1 MKKKRK
7 NMNYFKIYKKLHGSL
22 GEMFLDVEF
31 ELNKGDFL
39 SIMGESGSGKTT
51 LLRIIAGLERSK
63 SKIIIDNEIWQDNKT
78 FLPPQKRKI
87 GFVFQDYALF
97 PNMNVIEN
105 LLYVEKDKKL
115 AEYLLKITGLKEL
128 KNRYPNTLSGGQ
140 KQRVALAR
148 ALMRKPKILLMDE
161 PFSALDPAMRE
172 SLQKEILL
180 LHKEFNLT
188 TIMVSHSTSEIY
200 KLSNRVIEIRQGK
213 MIKNSNTKDVLLK
226 HSGSAKFA
234 FEAEVIDLKKSDI
247 INIAVISIGNQ
258 ISEIVITNKEAK
270 KLKIGD
276 KVIVST
282 KAFHP
287 NIKKLNKNS

>member
-1 MKKKRK
+1 
-7 NMNYFKIYKKLHGSL
+7 MNYFKINKKLHGNL

-31 ELNKGDFL
+31 ELKKGDFL
-39 SIMGESGSGKTT
+39 AIMGESGSGKTT
-51 LLRIIAGLERSK
+51 LLRIIAGLEKSK
-63 SKIIIDNEIWQDNKT
+63 SKIIVDDEIWQDEKT

-97 PNMNVIEN
+97 PNMSVIEN
-105 LLYVEKDKKL
+105 LLYVQKDLKL
-115 AEYLLKITGLKEL
+115 AEYLLEITNLKAL

-180 LHKEFNLT
+180 LHNEFNLT
-188 TIMVSHSTSEIY
+188 TIMVSHSPSEIY
-200 KLSNRVIEIRQGK
+200 KLSNSVIEIKHGK
-213 MIKNSNTKDVLLK
+213 KIKDSNTKDVLLK

-234 FEAEVIDLKKSDI
+234 FEAKILDLKKSDI

-270 KLKIGD
+270 NLKVGD
-276 KVIVST
+276 SVIVST

-287 NIKKLNKNS
+287 NIKKIK

>member
-1 MKKKRK
+1 MKKKRE
-7 NMNYFKIYKKLHGSL
+7 NMNYFKINKKLHGNL

-31 ELNKGDFL
+31 ELKKGDFL
-39 SIMGESGSGKTT
+39 AIMGESGSGKTT
-51 LLRIIAGLERSK
+51 LLRIIAGLEKSK
-63 SKIIIDNEIWQDNKT
+63 SKIIVDDEIWQDEKV

-97 PNMNVIEN
+97 PNMSVIEN
-105 LLYVEKDKKL
+105 LLYVQKDLKL
-115 AEYLLKITGLKEL
+115 AEYLLEITNLKAF

-180 LHKEFNLT
+180 LHNEFNLT
-188 TIMVSHSTSEIY
+188 TIMVSHSPSEIY
-200 KLSNRVIEIRQGK
+200 KLSNSVIEIKHGK
-213 MIKNSNTKDVLLK
+213 KIKDSNTKDVLLK

-234 FEAEVIDLKKSDI
+234 FEAKILDLKKSDI

-258 ISEIVITNKEAK
+258 ISEIVITNKKAK
-270 KLKIGD
+270 NLKVGD
-276 KVIVST
+276 SVIVST

-287 NIKKLNKNS
+287 NIKKIK

>member
-7 NMNYFKIYKKLHGSL
+7 NMNYFKINKKLHGSL
-22 GEMFLDVEF
+22 GDMFLDVEF
-31 ELNKGDFL
+31 ELKNGDFL
-39 SIMGESGSGKTT
+39 AIMGESGSGKTT
-51 LLRIIAGLERSK
+51 LLRIIAGLEKSS
-63 SKIIIDNEIWQDNKT
+63 SKIVVDNEIWQDEKT

-97 PNMNVIEN
+97 PNMSVIDN
-105 LLYVEKDKKL
+105 LFYVEKDKKL
-115 AEYLLKITGLKEL
+115 AEYLLEITGLKEL

-148 ALMRKPKILLMDE
+148 ALMRKPKVLLMDE
-161 PFSALDPAMRE
+161 PFSALDPAMRD
-172 SLQKEILL
+172 SLQKEILF
-180 LHKEFNLT
+180 LHNEFNLT
-188 TIMVSHSTSEIY
+188 TIMVSHSPNEIY
-200 KLSNRVIEIRQGK
+200 KLSNKVIEIKQGK

-234 FEAEVIDLKKSDI
+234 FEAKILDLKKSDI

-270 KLKIGD
+270 NLKVGD
-276 KVIVST
+276 RVIVST

-287 NIKKLNKNS
+287 NIKKLN

>member
-1 MKKKRK
+1 
-7 NMNYFKIYKKLHGSL
+7 MNYFKINKKLHGSL
-22 GEMFLDVEF
+22 GDMVLNVEF
-31 ELNKGDFL
+31 SLEKGDFL
-39 SIMGESGSGKTT
+39 AIMGESGSGKTT
-51 LLRIIAGLERSK
+51 LLRIIAGLEKSN
-63 SKIIIDNEIWQDNKT
+63 SKIIVDNEIWQDEKN

-105 LLYVEKDKKL
+105 LLYVQKDKKL
-115 AEYLLKITGLKEL
+115 AEFLLEITNLKEL
-128 KNRYPNTLSGGQ
+128 KNRFPNTLSGGQ

-161 PFSALDPAMRE
+161 PFSALDPSMRE
-172 SLQKEILL
+172 SLQKEIFL

-188 TIMVSHSTSEIY
+188 TIMVSHSPSEIY
-200 KLSNRVIEIRQGK
+200 KLSNKVIEIKQGK
-213 MIKNSNTKDVLLK
+213 IIKNSNTKEVLLK

-234 FEAEVIDLKKSDI
+234 FEAKILDLKKSDI
-247 INIAVISIGNQ
+247 INIAIISIGNQ

-270 KLKIGD
+270 NLKIGD
-276 KVIVST
+276 SVIVST

-287 NIKKLNKNS
+287 NIKKIK

>member
-1 MKKKRK
+1 
-7 NMNYFKIYKKLHGSL
+7 
-22 GEMFLDVEF
+22 
-31 ELNKGDFL
+31 
-39 SIMGESGSGKTT
+39 
-51 LLRIIAGLERSK
+51 
-63 SKIIIDNEIWQDNKT
+63 
-78 FLPPQKRKI
+78 
-87 GFVFQDYALF
+87 
-97 PNMNVIEN
+97 
-105 LLYVEKDKKL
+105 
-115 AEYLLKITGLKEL
+115 
-128 KNRYPNTLSGGQ
+128 
-140 KQRVALAR
+140 
-148 ALMRKPKILLMDE
+148 MDE

-200 KLSNRVIEIRQGK
+200 KLSSKVIEIRQGK

-247 INIAVISIGNQ
+247 INIAVISVGNQ

-270 KLKIGD
+270 NLKIGD
-276 KVIVST
+276 KVIVSA

-287 NIKKLNKNS
+287 NIKKLNKCPAQW

>member
-1 MKKKRK
+1 MKEKRK
-7 NMNYFKIYKKLHGSL
+7 NMNYFKINKKLHGSL
-22 GEMFLDVEF
+22 GDMVLNVEF
-31 ELNKGDFL
+31 SLEKGDFL
-39 SIMGESGSGKTT
+39 AIMGESGSGKTT
-51 LLRIIAGLERSK
+51 LLRIIAGLEKSN
-63 SKIIIDNEIWQDNKT
+63 SKIIVDNEIWQDEKN

-105 LLYVEKDKKL
+105 LLYVQKDKKL
-115 AEYLLKITGLKEL
+115 AEFLLEITNLKEL
-128 KNRYPNTLSGGQ
+128 KNRFPNTLSGGQ

-161 PFSALDPAMRE
+161 PFSALDPSMRE
-172 SLQKEILL
+172 SLQKEIFL

-188 TIMVSHSTSEIY
+188 TIMVSHSPSEIY
-200 KLSNRVIEIRQGK
+200 KLSNKVIEIKQGK
-213 MIKNSNTKDVLLK
+213 IIKNSNTKEVLLK

-234 FEAEVIDLKKSDI
+234 FEAKILDLKKSDI
-247 INIAVISIGNQ
+247 INIAIISIGNQ

-270 KLKIGD
+270 NLKIGD
-276 KVIVST
+276 SVIVST

-287 NIKKLNKNS
+287 NIKKIK

>member
-1 MKKKRK
+1 
-7 NMNYFKIYKKLHGSL
+7 MNYFKINKKLHGSL
-22 GEMFLDVEF
+22 GEMELDVEF
-31 ELNKGDFL
+31 SLEKNDFL
-39 SIMGESGSGKTT
+39 AVMGESGSGKTT

-63 SKIIIDNEIWQDNKT
+63 SKIIVNDEIWQDEKT

-97 PNMNVIEN
+97 PNMSVMEN
-105 LLYVEKDKKL
+105 LLYVNKDKKL
-115 AEYLLKITGLKEL
+115 AEHLLEITNLREL
-128 KNRYPNTLSGGQ
+128 KNRFPNTLSGGQ

-148 ALMRKPKILLMDE
+148 ALMRKPKLLLMDE

-172 SLQKEILL
+172 SLQREILL

-188 TIMVSHSTSEIY
+188 TIMVSHSPSEIY
-200 KLSNRVIEIRQGK
+200 KLSNKVIEIKQGK

-234 FEAEVIDLKKSDI
+234 FEAKILDLKKSDI

-270 KLKIGD
+270 NLKIGD
-276 KVIVST
+276 SVVVST

-287 NIKKLNKNS
+287 NIKKGLN